1 VLAKAVHARRFSL
14 LGRLRC
20 VSDLAKWADACLL
33 SSQRRR
39 TRKRWRK
46 LGYRFLRADLKPAL
60 AAVLA
65 KS

>member
-1 VLAKAVHARRFSL
+1 LE
-14 LGRLRC
+14 
-20 VSDLAKWADACLL
+20 
-33 SSQRRR
+33 
-39 TRKRWRK
+39 K